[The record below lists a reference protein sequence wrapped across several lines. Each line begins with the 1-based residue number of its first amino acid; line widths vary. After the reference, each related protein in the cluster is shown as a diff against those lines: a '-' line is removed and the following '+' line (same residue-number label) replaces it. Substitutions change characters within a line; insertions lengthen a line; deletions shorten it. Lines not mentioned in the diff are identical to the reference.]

1 MTKRGRFDYAA
12 VPVVPEKSAETV
24 QPEEQKATEVQKN
37 DRKPAK
43 RAVKTTPAV
52 PKVQAEQPKQG
63 LPSKRAAMTV
73 LLADPDSLRL
83 PPQRRGRPD
92 LAAEGRMAIQ
102 REQLNV
108 RVLPELKR
116 SAAAVGALQG
126 LTLGDVVEAA
136 LIDYIQRHS

>member
-1 MTKRGRFDYAA
+1 M
-12 VPVVPEKSAETV
+12 PVVPEKPAELA
-24 QPEEQKATEVQKN
+24 QLEEQKTVEVQKK
-37 DRKPAK
+37 DKKPAK
-43 RAVKTTPAV
+43 AVVKAI
-52 PKVQAEQPKQG
+52 QAEPEVLAEQSKQG

-92 LAAEGRMAIQ
+92 LAAEGRMAIH

-126 LTLGDVVEAA
+126 ITLGDVVEAA
-136 LIDYIQRHS
+136 LIDYIQKHS